1 MYHES
6 ATPCVGAIDK
16 RLFASL
22 AAARSVTPEPAVV
35 EVKLTEAP
43 FTLSVV
49 QPEMVPEVVSLSDA
63 FALPP
68 AAKLAKLAATSA
80 AVADP
85 EAVTVIP
92 ANVKL
97 CPDVIAEKVTR
108 ACSVTAALLLINVA
122 DTPMFEVLMAFTTP
136 VGVVSVTLTVVFT
149 PGEGPWL
156 TTTLKP
162 VPLFNV

>member
-92 ANVKL
+92 SMEKDAIDGAMTK
-97 CPDVIAEKVTR
+97 VILRRTSWSLVTM
-108 ACSVTAALLLINVA
+108 SLVTTA
-122 DTPMFEVLMAFTTP
+122 
-136 VGVVSVTLTVVFT
+136 
-149 PGEGPWL
+149 
-156 TTTLKP
+156 
-162 VPLFNV
+162 